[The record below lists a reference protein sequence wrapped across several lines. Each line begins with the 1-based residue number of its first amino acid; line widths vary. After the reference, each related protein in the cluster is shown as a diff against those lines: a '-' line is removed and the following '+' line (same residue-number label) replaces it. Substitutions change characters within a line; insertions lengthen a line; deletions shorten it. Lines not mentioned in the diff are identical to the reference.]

1 MSRSR
6 NIWLVVIIL
15 LIAFSLW
22 VDLSKNIT
30 IANPTNDTTLVNLNT
45 DIHLGLDLR
54 GGLQTLLQAD
64 VPNCASVDPNELTV
78 TRQILESRANALGV
92 SEVTMQVAG
101 NCRIVAEFPGI
112 NNPEQVVAALQE
124 TGLLEFVDMGSNPVP
139 VGTTIQTDYGQT
151 SSTQPAATSAVATS
165 TAQATTTAT
174 PVANAT
180 QTATTS
186 PSATATTPAT
196 IYHTV
201 MTGAAL
207 DTVAVQA
214 GSAGQS
220 EIAFTLKSS
229 GSQVFSDYT
238 TANVGKYL
246 AIVLDK
252 KVISVPVINSAITGG
267 QGVIQGNFT
276 ADSANALAVQLRYGS
291 LPVPVKVVESETVGP
306 TLGAESVRKSLLA
319 GAIGLTVVI
328 LFMGLY
334 YRIPGIVADLALVIY
349 AMLSLAIFKLGIS
362 LPAFILI
369 GIFIILAITVDSLW
383 ALGAIISYIVL
394 LIANNL
400 SPIALTLPG
409 IAGFILSIGMAVDAN
424 VLIFERL
431 KEELRSGRTLR
442 QAIDLGWSRAWPSIR
457 DSNSSTLITC
467 LILYIFGNT
476 FGASMVKG
484 FSINLALGV
493 VISLFTAII
502 VTRTYLHVVLD
513 NLKLDEH
520 TTWFGL

>member
-1 MSRSR
+1 MSRSSR

-22 VDLSKNIT
+22 VDLSNNIT
-30 IANPTNDTTLVNLNT
+30 ITNPTNDTTLVNLNT

-54 GGLQTLLQAD
+54 GGLQVLLQAD
-64 VPNCASVDPNELTV
+64 VPDCASVDPNELTV

-101 NCRIVAEFPGI
+101 NCRILAEFPGI
-112 NNPEQVVAALQE
+112 SNPEQVVAALQQ
-124 TGLLEFVDMGSNPVP
+124 TGLLEFVDMGANPVP
-139 VGTTIQTDYGQT
+139 VGTVIQTDYGQT
-151 SSTQPAATSAVATS
+151 SATQKPGTSGTGQPTIATPNLTATAQPAI
-165 TAQATTTAT
+165 TAT
-174 PVANAT
+174 PLAN
-180 QTATTS
+180 TT
-186 PSATATTPAT
+186 PSATAQPSSATTAPAI

-207 DTVAVQA
+207 DTVAVQT
-214 GSAGQS
+214 SSVGQY

-229 GSQVFSDYT
+229 GTQVFSDYT
-238 TANVGKYL
+238 SSHVGQYL

-252 KVISVPVINSAITGG
+252 KAISVPVVNSAITGG

-276 ADSANALAVQLRYGS
+276 SDTANALAVQLRYGS
-291 LPVPVKVVESETVGP
+291 LPVPVKVVESQTVGP

-334 YRIPGIVADLALVIY
+334 YRLPGILADLALITY
-349 AMLSLAIFKLGIS
+349 TLIS
-362 LPAFILI
+362 LMLFKSIP
-369 GIFIILAITVDSLW
+369 IT
-383 ALGAIISYIVL
+383 
-394 LIANNL
+394 
-400 SPIALTLPG
+400 LTLPG

-457 DSNSSTLITC
+457 ESQIHPHSLPVSF
-467 LILYIFGNT
+467 YIFSAARSARARSK
-476 FGASMVKG
+476 ASLSTC
-484 FSINLALGV
+484 F
-493 VISLFTAII
+493 
-502 VTRTYLHVVLD
+502 
-513 NLKLDEH
+513 
-520 TTWFGL
+520 

>member
-6 NIWLVVIIL
+6 NFWLVVIIL

-22 VDLSKNIT
+22 VDLSKNIS
-30 IANPTNDTTLVNLNT
+30 IADPTNDKLLVNLNT

-64 VPNCASVDPNELTV
+64 VPNCASVDPNELNV

-112 NNPEQVVAALQE
+112 NNPEQVVAALQQ

-139 VGTTIQTDYGQT
+139 VGTVIKTDYGQT
-151 SSTQPAATSAVATS
+151 SATQPAAVGTAQTS
-165 TAQATTTAT
+165 TATPIATAMTQSAVTAT
-174 PVANAT
+174 PLANAT
-180 QTATTS
+180 
-186 PSATATTPAT
+186 PSATTQPSATV
-196 IYHTV
+196 YHTV

-207 DTVAVQA
+207 DTVSVQT
-214 GSAGQS
+214 SSVGQY
-220 EIAFTLKSS
+220 EIAFTLKSN
-229 GSQVFSDYT
+229 GTQVFSDYT

-267 QGVIQGNFT
+267 QGVIQGSFT
-276 ADSANALAVQLRYGS
+276 VDTANALAVQLRYGS

-334 YRIPGIVADLALVIY
+334 YRLPGILADLALVTY
-349 AMLSLAIFKLGIS
+349 TLIS
-362 LPAFILI
+362 LMLFKVIP
-369 GIFIILAITVDSLW
+369 IF
-383 ALGAIISYIVL
+383 
-394 LIANNL
+394 
-400 SPIALTLPG
+400 LTLPG

-431 KEELRSGRTLR
+431 KEELRSGRSLR

-476 FGASMVKG
+476 FGASIVKG

-493 VISLFTAII
+493 VLSLFTAII
-502 VTRTYLHVVLD
+502 VTRTYLHLVLD

-520 TTWFGL
+520 PNWFGL